1 VGREVMASERTHTSL
16 CPTCGKVL
24 RYCDAAEFEHFPF
37 CSERCRMVDLG
48 RWFGGEY
55 RIPAEK
61 SPHQDDK
68 KNS

>member
-1 VGREVMASERTHTSL
+1 MTGKRISTSL
-16 CPTCGKVL
+16 CPTCRKVL
-24 RYCDAAEFEHFPF
+24 RYRETSEFEHFPF

-61 SPHQDDK
+61 SSEQNDQ
-68 KNS
+68 KNT